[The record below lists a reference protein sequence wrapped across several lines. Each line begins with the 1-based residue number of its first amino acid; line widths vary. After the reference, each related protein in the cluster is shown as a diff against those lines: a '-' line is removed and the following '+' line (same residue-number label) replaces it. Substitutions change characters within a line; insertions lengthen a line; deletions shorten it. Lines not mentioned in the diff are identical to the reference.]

1 MKKNNLT
8 RKKRKREKI
17 EVDTNSN
24 NIKSKK
30 KEKEDYNNS
39 NISNKSTDIIRN
51 KYIICHENKL
61 TFKSRIE
68 CNKDCVICLRSIVF
82 NDRLFLRCGHVFHEN
97 CIDRWITTKRI
108 CPVCK
113 VRLDYLNHDDYEDS
127 NYSDNHAFD
136 ENITQVDYNSV
147 YLESNLS
154 EISNSENLE
163 NNLSENSN
171 SQNQDQNLLSENLPL
186 MNNSQTGKF
195 SILNQELSRIIN
207 MGYDGVKSMIKVT
220 LSTFIGKLFIFHR
233 IFI

>member
-8 RKKRKREKI
+8 RKKRKGQKI
-17 EVDTNSN
+17 EVDTNSS

-30 KEKEDYNNS
+30 KEKEYFNHS
-39 NISNKSTDIIRN
+39 NISNKSTDIIIN

-113 VRLDYLNHDDYEDS
+113 VHLDYLTHDDYEDS
-127 NYSDNHAFD
+127 NYSDNHEFD
-136 ENITQVDYNSV
+136 ENITQVDYNSE

-154 EISNSENLE
+154 DNPISENLE
-163 NNLSENSN
+163 NNFDFLTYYYCC
-171 SQNQDQNLLSENLPL
+171 LLSHFNLDCL
-186 MNNSQTGKF
+186 
-195 SILNQELSRIIN
+195 L
-207 MGYDGVKSMIKVT
+207 D
-220 LSTFIGKLFIFHR
+220 
-233 IFI
+233 